1 MNRRLRGQL
10 TSYLIIAILIAGA
23 YWLFKRLQ
31 AEDAGV
37 SDECHAKRREIL
49 STCGPVCKKRESS
62 LLAAHDEVKKKDDE
76 GCLEACSREKF
87 GTHLP
92 VCSSRR

>member
-10 TSYLIIAILIAGA
+10 TSYLLIALLIAGA

-37 SDECHAKRREIL
+37 SDDCHAKRREIL
-49 STCGPVCKKRESS
+49 QTCEPVCKKRESS

-76 GCLEACSREKF
+76 RCLEKCSLEKF
-87 GTHLP
+87 GMHLP
-92 VCSSRR
+92 VCARRR